1 MKIKLINPH
10 KMFRAGL
17 HYYFNLNL
25 NIGRRDKIKSSK
37 LSSQS
42 LHLAFPKIFHR
53 ALFEKVNCLSSGIGV
68 TKGVAQTGVSSS
80 STVFH

>member
-25 NIGRRDKIKSSK
+25 NIGRRDEIKSSK

-42 LHLAFPKIFHR
+42 LHLAFPKIPPQSP
-53 ALFEKVNCLSSGIGV
+53 V
-68 TKGVAQTGVSSS
+68 
-80 STVFH
+80 